1 MNHALIIQGG
11 GFRTAFSAGVLDAFL
26 KNNYRPFDFYA
37 AVSGGAIAASYFIS
51 NQPRHCFESIRFL
64 AEKGR
69 FINYTNVLRKLPIM
83 DVDIFQ
89 DISNI
94 HFPFDDASAH
104 THLKDK
110 KFVIVMTDKSTGE
123 PFYCD
128 PTQSDW
134 REAVIASSSLPFI
147 TKGTHTLNGRDYM
160 DGAWGDPLPVEWVA
174 KQGLKE
180 ITVVRTAPADEKI
193 GKSWLDF
200 LGEMYYRNN
209 IRLRKTFTHNHDKY
223 NRAIDFIN
231 HPSNGIK
238 INQIAPEQQLKA
250 GLYTNSKIL
259 LESDYE
265 YGFSSGINYLK
276 KQIPNFPNPC
286 NM

>member
-37 AVSGGAIAASYFIS
+37 AVSGGSIAASYFIS
-51 NQPRHCFESIRFL
+51 NQPRHCFESICFL

-69 FINYTNVLRKLPIM
+69 FINYANVLKKLPIM

-94 HFPFDDASAH
+94 HFPFDDAGAYS
-104 THLKDK
+104 HLKDK

-123 PFYCD
+123 PYYCD
-128 PTQSDW
+128 PTQTDW

-147 TKGTHTLNGRDYM
+147 TKGKHTLNGKDFM

-174 KQGLKE
+174 KQGVKE
-180 ITVVRTAPADEKI
+180 ITIVRTAPANEKI

-209 IRLRKTFTHNHDKY
+209 VGLRKTFTHNHEKY
-223 NRAIDFIN
+223 NKTIDFIN
-231 HPSNGIK
+231 DPPKGIT
-238 INQIAPEQQLKA
+238 IRQVAPEQHLKA
-250 GLYTNSKIL
+250 GLYTNSKAL
-259 LESDYE
+259 LEEDYQN
-265 YGFSSGINYLK
+265 GFEKGDLFSNSK
-276 KQIPNFPNPC
+276 
-286 NM
+286 